1 MINIKKAKPLKCIF
15 VIIMAIA
22 IKRTPVLK
30 GKSAIHFNTVLAK
43 GKTKET
49 KASISRSI
57 ADTKVILANYK
68 AQK

>member
-1 MINIKKAKPLKCIF
+1 
-15 VIIMAIA
+15 MAIA

>member
-1 MINIKKAKPLKCIF
+1 MEGTDFINKTFIF
-15 VIIMAIA
+15 ASIMAIA

-30 GKSAIHFNTVLAK
+30 GKAALHFNTMLAK

-57 ADTKVILANYK
+57 LDTKAILANYK
-68 AQK
+68 AGK